1 MLERLSKTIFETK
14 LTDVET
20 TDVEGKGTERV
31 DAFGNTYR
39 WVYNASTISSRVGG
53 PACYDATLYSAA
65 TFLQHVRVDTADED
79 INYFAGVFI
88 SIIPTVNYGWILTS
102 GKYNT
107 CRVAIASGGA
117 IAISDI
123 MIPSTLVTTTG
134 TAAARPYAFLIGAV
148 AANTTTDV
156 AQARY
161 YGPGGIAMV
170 AVATGS
176 GVTGTVPQTTT
187 LFIKGLSK

>member
-1 MLERLSKTIFETK
+1 MTLPKTLFETT
-14 LTDVET
+14 LTQVET
-20 TDVEGKGTERV
+20 TDVEGKGIERT
-31 DAFGNTYR
+31 DEFGNTYR
-39 WVYNASTISSRVGG
+39 WIYNASTISSRVGG

-79 INYFAGVFI
+79 IDYFAGVFI
-88 SIIPTVNYGWILTS
+88 SVIPTLNYGWILTS

-117 IAISDI
+117 IAISDL
-123 MIPSTLVTTTG
+123 MIPSTLVDTTG
-134 TAAARPYAFLIGAV
+134 TAVARPYAFLIGAL

-161 YGPGGIAMV
+161 YGPGAIAMV

-176 GVTGTVPQTTT
+176 GIAGTIPQTTS

>member
-1 MLERLSKTIFETK
+1 MSLPKTLFETT
-14 LTDVET
+14 LTQVET
-20 TDVEGKGTERV
+20 TDIEGKGIERT
-31 DAFGNTYR
+31 DEFGNVYR
-39 WVYNASTISSRVGG
+39 WIYNASTISSRVGG
-53 PACYDATLYSAA
+53 PACYDVTLYDAV

-79 INYFAGVFI
+79 IDYFAGVFI
-88 SIIPTVNYGWILTS
+88 SIIPTLNYGWILTS

-117 IAISDI
+117 IAIADL
-123 MIPSTLVTTTG
+123 MIPSTLVDTTG

-148 AANTTTDV
+148 AADTAETGV
-156 AQARY
+156 APSRI
-161 YGPGGIAMV
+161 YGPGAIAMV

-176 GVTGTVPQTTT
+176 GIAGTIPQTTP